1 MAFKAGDTVQLK
13 SGSAIMTVET
23 FDAVTGRYTCVW
35 HDKNEERRGQYLE
48 ATLQPAVRPIAAV
61 AVGRHR

>member
-23 FDAVTGRYTCVW
+23 FDDAKGRYVCVW
-35 HDKNEERRGQYLE
+35 HDKNEEKRGEYLE
-48 ATLQPAVRPIAAV
+48 ATLQAAVRPIG
-61 AVGRHR
+61 AVGRRR